1 MKTADKIRIEKALI
15 TIAEI
20 INFETVKNYQDTNDA
35 LINRDYAK
43 EHGDEITADKCL
55 KRAKRLKLRAAELA
69 DIKDAIDN
77 LDIVFHRTF

>member
-15 TIAEI
+15 TIAET
-20 INFETVKNYQDTNDA
+20 INFESVTVYHDINNA
-35 LINRDYAK
+35 LIARDHAE
-43 EHGDEITADKCL
+43 EHGDEVNAEKCL

-77 LDIVFHRTF
+77 LDVIFHRTF

>member
-15 TIAEI
+15 TIAET

-55 KRAKRLKLRAAELA
+55 RRAKRLKLRAAELA
-69 DIKDAIDN
+69 DIKDAIDA
-77 LDIVFHRTF
+77 LDILFHRTF

>member
-15 TIAEI
+15 TIAEV

-43 EHGDEITADKCL
+43 EHGDETTAEKYL
-55 KRAKRLKLRAAELA
+55 KHAKRLKLRAAELA

-77 LDIVFHRTF
+77 LDIIFHRTF